1 MSTAPAKWFVSFFSR
16 IDILCQN
23 KQTFYQQDFDEF
35 YQWWTTLLE
44 TGLGGG
50 SGISSLFEEKKASF
64 LGGDAELALM
74 MAIANG
80 REAW

>member
-1 MSTAPAKWFVSFFSR
+1 M
-16 IDILCQN
+16 
-23 KQTFYQQDFDEF
+23 
-35 YQWWTTLLE
+35 
-44 TGLGGG
+44 
-50 SGISSLFEEKKASF
+50 FEEKKASF

>member
-1 MSTAPAKWFVSFFSR
+1 MKFCVKS
-16 IDILCQN
+16 
-23 KQTFYQQDFDEF
+23 KQTFQQDFDEF

-80 REAW
+80 REACEQRLLEVRLFSEK